1 MFRIKFLIIF
11 VLITYTGFSQPV
23 DTLNIVKKTIDID
36 EPTSGDEPI
45 DIDTFYR
52 TKFSVFDTLVKKND
66 TVFIRPIAVEPKML
80 LQDSV
85 LMSVNKAGV
94 QQVVVSTFEVT
105 KRNKNT
111 DLSYFLIPKP
121 KGFVYSRI
129 PRANSQIRYDGLSP
143 LRSGLS
149 FWQKTNS
156 LGIDISQGTYS
167 NWSAGGY
174 SSVSGVIKGD
184 FIRKFEKGRTIWVNE
199 LKVRYGLNKQENVEL
214 RKTDDVLSV
223 NSSFGYKSSVK
234 SNWYYSAKMTLNTQM
249 ANGYAYPN
257 VDEPISRAFA
267 PAYLFVGI
275 GAEYFKNDFKAYIS
289 PVTLKSTLVLDEV
302 LANKGEFGLDG
313 GVYDEYGNLI
323 IAGKKSR
330 NELGFLFTTEW
341 NKLLITNV
349 MLKNNLTLYTDYLN
363 NFGNVDVDWQL
374 SIEMKINSLLKAT
387 IGGHLIYDDDIKN
400 KRDVNGVQITE
411 GPRVQLKQLL
421 SVGLVYNF

>member
-1 MFRIKFLIIF
+1 MFKIRFIAFF
-11 VLITYTGFSQPV
+11 VLLSFVGFSQPI
-23 DTLNIVKKTIDID
+23 DSLEVKRT
-36 EPTSGDEPI
+36 PI
-45 DIDTFYR
+45 DIDQFYR
-52 TKFSVFDTLVKKND
+52 TQFSVFDTLVKKND
-66 TVFIRPIAVEPKML
+66 TLFIRPIAVEPKMV

-85 LMSVNKAGV
+85 LMSVNKSGV

-121 KGFVYSRI
+121 TGFVYNRV
-129 PRANSQIRYDGLSP
+129 PRANSQIMYDGLSP
-143 LRSGLS
+143 NKSGLS
-149 FWQKTNS
+149 FWKKTNS
-156 LGIDISQGTYS
+156 LGLDINQGTFS

-174 SSVSGVIKGD
+174 SSVSGIVKGD
-184 FIRKFEKGRTIWVNE
+184 FNRTYEKGRTMWVNE

-214 RKTDDVLSV
+214 RKTDDVLSI

-257 VDEPISRAFA
+257 VEDPISRAFA

-313 GVYDEYGNLI
+313 GIFDAEGNLI
-323 IAGKKSR
+323 KPGKKSR
-330 NELGFLFTTEW
+330 NELGFLFTSEW
-341 NKLLITNV
+341 KKSIMKNV
-349 MLKNNLTLYTDYLN
+349 LLKNNLTLYTDYLN

-374 SIEMKINSLLKAT
+374 TLEMKINSLLKAT
-387 IGGHLIYDDDIKN
+387 LGGHLIYDDDIKN

-411 GPRVQLKQLL
+411 GPRVQFKQLL

>member
-1 MFRIKFLIIF
+1 MFKIRFIAFF
-11 VLITYTGFSQPV
+11 VLLSFVGFSQPI
-23 DTLNIVKKTIDID
+23 DSLEVKRT
-36 EPTSGDEPI
+36 PI
-45 DIDTFYR
+45 DIDQFYR
-52 TKFSVFDTLVKKND
+52 TQFSVFDTLVKKND
-66 TVFIRPIAVEPKML
+66 TLFIRPIAVEPKMV

-121 KGFVYSRI
+121 SGFVYNRV
-129 PRANSQIRYDGLSP
+129 PRANSQIMYDGLSP
-143 LRSGLS
+143 NKSGLS
-149 FWQKTNS
+149 FWKKTNS
-156 LGIDISQGTYS
+156 LGLDINQGTFS

-174 SSVSGVIKGD
+174 SSVSGIVKGD
-184 FIRKFEKGRTIWVNE
+184 FNRTYEKGRTMWVNE

-214 RKTDDVLSV
+214 RKTDDVLSI

-257 VDEPISRAFA
+257 VEDPISRAFA

-313 GVYDEYGNLI
+313 GIFDAEGNLI
-323 IAGKKSR
+323 KPGKKSR
-330 NELGFLFTTEW
+330 NELGFLFTSEW
-341 NKLLITNV
+341 KKSIMTNV
-349 MLKNNLTLYTDYLN
+349 LLKNNLTLYTDYLN

-374 SIEMKINSLLKAT
+374 TLEMKINSLLKAT
-387 IGGHLIYDDDIKN
+387 LGGHLIYDDDIKN

-411 GPRVQLKQLL
+411 GPRVQFKQLL

>member
-1 MFRIKFLIIF
+1 MFKIRFIAFF
-11 VLITYTGFSQPV
+11 VLLSFVGFSQPI
-23 DTLNIVKKTIDID
+23 DSLEVKRT
-36 EPTSGDEPI
+36 PI
-45 DIDTFYR
+45 DIDQFYR
-52 TKFSVFDTLVKKND
+52 TQFSIFDTLVKKND
-66 TVFIRPIAVEPKML
+66 TLFIRPIAVEPKMV

-121 KGFVYSRI
+121 TGFVYNRV
-129 PRANSQIRYDGLSP
+129 PRANSQIMYDGLSP
-143 LRSGLS
+143 NKSGLS
-149 FWQKTNS
+149 FWKKTNS
-156 LGIDISQGTYS
+156 LGLDINQGTFS

-174 SSVSGVIKGD
+174 SSVSGIVKGD
-184 FIRKFEKGRTIWVNE
+184 FNRTYEKGRTMWVNE

-214 RKTDDVLSV
+214 RKTDDVLSI

-257 VDEPISRAFA
+257 VEDPISRAFA

-275 GAEYFKNDFKAYIS
+275 GAEYFKNDFKAYVS

-313 GVYDEYGNLI
+313 GIFDAEGNLI
-323 IAGKKSR
+323 KPGKKSR
-330 NELGFLFTTEW
+330 NELGFLFTSEW
-341 NKLLITNV
+341 KKSIMKNV
-349 MLKNNLTLYTDYLN
+349 LLKNNLTLYTDYLN

-374 SIEMKINSLLKAT
+374 TLEMKVNSLLKAT
-387 IGGHLIYDDDIKN
+387 LGGHLIYDDDIKN

-411 GPRVQLKQLL
+411 GPRVQFKQLL

>member
-1 MFRIKFLIIF
+1 MFKIRFIAFF
-11 VLITYTGFSQPV
+11 VLLSFVGFSQPI
-23 DTLNIVKKTIDID
+23 DSLEVKRT
-36 EPTSGDEPI
+36 PI
-45 DIDTFYR
+45 DIDQFYR
-52 TKFSVFDTLVKKND
+52 TQFSIFDTLVKKND
-66 TVFIRPIAVEPKML
+66 TLFIRPIAVEPKMV

-121 KGFVYSRI
+121 SGFVYSRV
-129 PRANSQIRYDGLSP
+129 PRANSQIMYDGLSP
-143 LRSGLS
+143 NKSGLS
-149 FWQKTNS
+149 FWKKTNS
-156 LGIDISQGTYS
+156 LGLDINQGTFS

-174 SSVSGVIKGD
+174 SSVSGIVKGD
-184 FIRKFEKGRTIWVNE
+184 FNRTYEKGRTMWVNE

-214 RKTDDVLSV
+214 RKTDDVLSI

-257 VDEPISRAFA
+257 VEDPISRAFA

-313 GVYDEYGNLI
+313 GIFDAEGNLI
-323 IAGKKSR
+323 KPGKKSR
-330 NELGFLFTTEW
+330 NELGFLFTSEW
-341 NKLLITNV
+341 KKSIMKNV
-349 MLKNNLTLYTDYLN
+349 LLKNNLTLYTDYLN

-374 SIEMKINSLLKAT
+374 TLEMKVNSLLKAT
-387 IGGHLIYDDDIKN
+387 LGGHLIYDDDIKN

-411 GPRVQLKQLL
+411 GPRVQFKQLL

>member
-1 MFRIKFLIIF
+1 MFKIRFIAFF
-11 VLITYTGFSQPV
+11 VLLSFVGFSQPI
-23 DTLNIVKKTIDID
+23 DSLEVKRT
-36 EPTSGDEPI
+36 PI
-45 DIDTFYR
+45 DIDQFYR
-52 TKFSVFDTLVKKND
+52 TQFSIFDTLVKKND
-66 TVFIRPIAVEPKML
+66 TLFIRPIAVEPKMV

-121 KGFVYSRI
+121 TGFVYNRV
-129 PRANSQIRYDGLSP
+129 PRANSQIMYDGLSP
-143 LRSGLS
+143 NKSGLS
-149 FWQKTNS
+149 FWKKNNS
-156 LGIDISQGTYS
+156 LGLDINQGTFS

-174 SSVSGVIKGD
+174 SSVSGIVKGD
-184 FIRKFEKGRTIWVNE
+184 FNRTYEKGRTMWVNE

-214 RKTDDVLSV
+214 RKTDDVLSI

-257 VDEPISRAFA
+257 VEDPISRAFA

-313 GVYDEYGNLI
+313 GIFDAEGNLI
-323 IAGKKSR
+323 KPGKKSR
-330 NELGFLFTTEW
+330 NELGFLFTSEW
-341 NKLLITNV
+341 KKSIMKNV
-349 MLKNNLTLYTDYLN
+349 LLKNNLTLYTDYLN

-374 SIEMKINSLLKAT
+374 TLEMKVNSLLKAT
-387 IGGHLIYDDDIKN
+387 LGGHLIYDDDIKN

-411 GPRVQLKQLL
+411 GPRVQFKQLL

>member
-1 MFRIKFLIIF
+1 MFKIRFIAFF
-11 VLITYTGFSQPV
+11 VLLSFVGFSQPI
-23 DTLNIVKKTIDID
+23 DSLEVKRT
-36 EPTSGDEPI
+36 PI
-45 DIDTFYR
+45 DIDQFYR
-52 TKFSVFDTLVKKND
+52 TQFSIFDTLVKKND
-66 TVFIRPIAVEPKML
+66 TLFIRPIAVEPKMV

-121 KGFVYSRI
+121 TGFVYNRV
-129 PRANSQIRYDGLSP
+129 PRANSQIMYDGLSP
-143 LRSGLS
+143 NKSGLS
-149 FWQKTNS
+149 FWKKTNS
-156 LGIDISQGTYS
+156 LGLDINQGTFS

-174 SSVSGVIKGD
+174 SSVSGIVKGD
-184 FIRKFEKGRTIWVNE
+184 FNRTYEKGRTMWVNE

-214 RKTDDVLSV
+214 RKTDDVLSI

-257 VDEPISRAFA
+257 VEDPISRAFA

-313 GVYDEYGNLI
+313 GIFDAEGNLI
-323 IAGKKSR
+323 KPGKKSR
-330 NELGFLFTTEW
+330 NELGFLFTSEW
-341 NKLLITNV
+341 KKSIMKNV
-349 MLKNNLTLYTDYLN
+349 LLKNNLTLYTDYLN

-374 SIEMKINSLLKAT
+374 TLEMKVNSLLKAT
-387 IGGHLIYDDDIKN
+387 LGGHLIYDDDIKN

-411 GPRVQLKQLL
+411 GPRVQFKQLL

>member
-1 MFRIKFLIIF
+1 MFKIRFIAFF
-11 VLITYTGFSQPV
+11 VLLSLVGFSQPI
-23 DTLNIVKKTIDID
+23 DSLEVKRT
-36 EPTSGDEPI
+36 PI
-45 DIDTFYR
+45 DIDQFYR
-52 TKFSVFDTLVKKND
+52 TQFSIFDTLVKKND
-66 TVFIRPIAVEPKML
+66 TLFIRPIAVEPKMV

-121 KGFVYSRI
+121 TGFVYNRV
-129 PRANSQIRYDGLSP
+129 PRANSQIMYDGLSP
-143 LRSGLS
+143 NKSGLS
-149 FWQKTNS
+149 FWKKTNS
-156 LGIDISQGTYS
+156 LGLDINQGTFS

-174 SSVSGVIKGD
+174 SSVSGIVKGD
-184 FIRKFEKGRTIWVNE
+184 FNRTYEKGRTMWVNE

-214 RKTDDVLSV
+214 RKTDDVLSI

-257 VDEPISRAFA
+257 VEDPISRAFA

-313 GVYDEYGNLI
+313 GIFDAEGNLI
-323 IAGKKSR
+323 KPGKKSR
-330 NELGFLFTTEW
+330 NELGFLFTSEW
-341 NKLLITNV
+341 KKSIMKNV
-349 MLKNNLTLYTDYLN
+349 LLKNNLTLYTDYLN

-374 SIEMKINSLLKAT
+374 TLEMKINSLLKAT
-387 IGGHLIYDDDIKN
+387 LGGHLIYDDDIKN

-411 GPRVQLKQLL
+411 GPRVQFKQLL

>member
-1 MFRIKFLIIF
+1 MFKIRFIAFF
-11 VLITYTGFSQPV
+11 VLLSFVGFSQPI
-23 DTLNIVKKTIDID
+23 DSLEVKRT
-36 EPTSGDEPI
+36 PI
-45 DIDTFYR
+45 DIDQFYR
-52 TKFSVFDTLVKKND
+52 TQFSVFDTLVKKND
-66 TVFIRPIAVEPKML
+66 TLFIRPIAVEPKMV

-121 KGFVYSRI
+121 TGFVYNRV
-129 PRANSQIRYDGLSP
+129 PRANSQIMYDGLSP
-143 LRSGLS
+143 NKSGLS
-149 FWQKTNS
+149 FWKKTNS
-156 LGIDISQGTYS
+156 LGLDINQGTFS

-174 SSVSGVIKGD
+174 SSVSGIVKGD
-184 FIRKFEKGRTIWVNE
+184 FNRTYEKGRTMWVNE

-214 RKTDDVLSV
+214 RKTDDVLSI

-257 VDEPISRAFA
+257 VEDPISRAFA

-313 GVYDEYGNLI
+313 GIFDAEGNLI
-323 IAGKKSR
+323 KPGKKSR
-330 NELGFLFTTEW
+330 NELGFLFTSEW
-341 NKLLITNV
+341 KKSIMTNV
-349 MLKNNLTLYTDYLN
+349 LLKNNLTLYTDYLN

-374 SIEMKINSLLKAT
+374 TLEMKINSLLKAT
-387 IGGHLIYDDDIKN
+387 LGGHLIYDDDIKN

-411 GPRVQLKQLL
+411 GPRVQFKQLL

>member
-1 MFRIKFLIIF
+1 MFKIRFIAFF
-11 VLITYTGFSQPV
+11 VLLSFVGFSQPI
-23 DTLNIVKKTIDID
+23 DSLEVKRT
-36 EPTSGDEPI
+36 PI
-45 DIDTFYR
+45 DIDQFYR
-52 TKFSVFDTLVKKND
+52 TEFSIFDTLVKKND
-66 TVFIRPIAVEPKML
+66 TLFIRPIAVEPKMV

-121 KGFVYSRI
+121 TGFVYNRV
-129 PRANSQIRYDGLSP
+129 PRANSQIMYDGLSP
-143 LRSGLS
+143 NKSGLS
-149 FWQKTNS
+149 FWKKTNS
-156 LGIDISQGTYS
+156 LGLDINQGTFS

-174 SSVSGVIKGD
+174 SSVSGIVKGD
-184 FIRKFEKGRTIWVNE
+184 FNRTYEKGRTMWVNE

-214 RKTDDVLSV
+214 RKTDDVLSI

-257 VDEPISRAFA
+257 VEDPISRAFA

-313 GVYDEYGNLI
+313 GIFDAEGNLI
-323 IAGKKSR
+323 KPGKKSR
-330 NELGFLFTTEW
+330 NELGFLFTSEW
-341 NKLLITNV
+341 KKSIMTNV
-349 MLKNNLTLYTDYLN
+349 LLKNNLTLYTDYLN

-374 SIEMKINSLLKAT
+374 TLEMKVNSLLKAT
-387 IGGHLIYDDDIKN
+387 LGGHLIYDDDIKN

-411 GPRVQLKQLL
+411 GPRVQFKQLL

>member
-1 MFRIKFLIIF
+1 MFKIRFIAFF
-11 VLITYTGFSQPV
+11 VLLSFVGFSQPI
-23 DTLNIVKKTIDID
+23 DSLEVKRT
-36 EPTSGDEPI
+36 PI
-45 DIDTFYR
+45 DIDQFYR
-52 TKFSVFDTLVKKND
+52 TQFSIFDTLVKKND
-66 TVFIRPIAVEPKML
+66 TLFIRPIAVEPKMV

-121 KGFVYSRI
+121 SGFVYNRV
-129 PRANSQIRYDGLSP
+129 PRANSQIMYDGLSP
-143 LRSGLS
+143 NKSGLS
-149 FWQKTNS
+149 FWKKTNS
-156 LGIDISQGTYS
+156 LGLDINQGTFS

-174 SSVSGVIKGD
+174 SSVSGIVKGD
-184 FIRKFEKGRTIWVNE
+184 FNRTYEKGRTMWVNE

-214 RKTDDVLSV
+214 RKTDDVLSI

-257 VDEPISRAFA
+257 VEDPISRAFA

-313 GVYDEYGNLI
+313 GIFDAEGNLI
-323 IAGKKSR
+323 KPGKKSR
-330 NELGFLFTTEW
+330 NELGFLFTSEW
-341 NKLLITNV
+341 KKSIMTNV
-349 MLKNNLTLYTDYLN
+349 LLKNNLTLYTDYLN

-374 SIEMKINSLLKAT
+374 TLEMKINSLLKAT
-387 IGGHLIYDDDIKN
+387 LGGHLIYDDDIKN

-411 GPRVQLKQLL
+411 GPRVQFKQLL

>member
-1 MFRIKFLIIF
+1 MFKIRFIAFF
-11 VLITYTGFSQPV
+11 VLLSFVGFSQPI
-23 DTLNIVKKTIDID
+23 DSLEVKRT
-36 EPTSGDEPI
+36 PI
-45 DIDTFYR
+45 DIDQFYR
-52 TKFSVFDTLVKKND
+52 TQFSIFDTLVKKND
-66 TVFIRPIAVEPKML
+66 TLFIRPIAVEPKMV

-121 KGFVYSRI
+121 SGFVYSRV
-129 PRANSQIRYDGLSP
+129 PRANSQIMYDGLSP
-143 LRSGLS
+143 NKSGLS
-149 FWQKTNS
+149 FWKKTNS
-156 LGIDISQGTYS
+156 LGLDINQGTFS

-174 SSVSGVIKGD
+174 SSVSGIVKGD
-184 FIRKFEKGRTIWVNE
+184 FNRTYEKGRTMWVNE

-214 RKTDDVLSV
+214 RKTDDVLSI

-257 VDEPISRAFA
+257 VEDPISRAFA

-313 GVYDEYGNLI
+313 GIFDAEGNLI
-323 IAGKKSR
+323 KPGKKSR
-330 NELGFLFTTEW
+330 NELGFLFTSEW
-341 NKLLITNV
+341 KKSIMTNV
-349 MLKNNLTLYTDYLN
+349 LLKNNLTLYTDYLN

-374 SIEMKINSLLKAT
+374 TLEMKVNSLLKAT
-387 IGGHLIYDDDIKN
+387 LGGHLIYDDDIKN

-411 GPRVQLKQLL
+411 GPRVQFKQLL

>member
-1 MFRIKFLIIF
+1 MFKIRFIAFF
-11 VLITYTGFSQPV
+11 VLLSLVGFSQPI
-23 DTLNIVKKTIDID
+23 DSLEVKRT
-36 EPTSGDEPI
+36 PI
-45 DIDTFYR
+45 DIDQFYR
-52 TKFSVFDTLVKKND
+52 TQFSIFDTLVKKND
-66 TVFIRPIAVEPKML
+66 TLFIRPIAVEPKMV

-121 KGFVYSRI
+121 TGFVYNRV
-129 PRANSQIRYDGLSP
+129 PRANSQIMYDGLSP
-143 LRSGLS
+143 NKSGLS
-149 FWQKTNS
+149 FWKKTNS
-156 LGIDISQGTYS
+156 LGLDINQGTFS

-174 SSVSGVIKGD
+174 SSVSGIVKGD
-184 FIRKFEKGRTIWVNE
+184 FNRTYEKGRTMWVNE

-214 RKTDDVLSV
+214 RKTDDVLSI

-257 VDEPISRAFA
+257 VEDPISRAFA

-313 GVYDEYGNLI
+313 GIFDAEGNFI
-323 IAGKKSR
+323 KPGKKSR
-330 NELGFLFTTEW
+330 NELGFLFTSEW
-341 NKLLITNV
+341 KKSIMKNV
-349 MLKNNLTLYTDYLN
+349 LLKNNLTLYTDYLN

-374 SIEMKINSLLKAT
+374 TLEMKVNSLLKAT
-387 IGGHLIYDDDIKN
+387 LGGHLIYDDDIKN

-411 GPRVQLKQLL
+411 GPRVQFKQLL

>member
-1 MFRIKFLIIF
+1 MFKIRFITFF
-11 VLITYTGFSQPV
+11 VLLSFVGFSQPI
-23 DTLNIVKKTIDID
+23 DSLEVKRT
-36 EPTSGDEPI
+36 PI
-45 DIDTFYR
+45 DIDQFYR
-52 TKFSVFDTLVKKND
+52 TQFSVFDTLVKKND
-66 TVFIRPIAVEPKML
+66 TLFIRPIAVEPKMV

-121 KGFVYSRI
+121 TGFVYNRV
-129 PRANSQIRYDGLSP
+129 PRANSQIMYDGLSP
-143 LRSGLS
+143 NKSGLS
-149 FWQKTNS
+149 FWKKTNS
-156 LGIDISQGTYS
+156 LGLDINQGTFS

-174 SSVSGVIKGD
+174 SSVSGIVKGD
-184 FIRKFEKGRTIWVNE
+184 FNRTYEKGRTMWVNE

-214 RKTDDVLSV
+214 RKTDDVLSI

-257 VDEPISRAFA
+257 VEDPISRAFA

-313 GVYDEYGNLI
+313 GIFDAEGNLI
-323 IAGKKSR
+323 KPGKKSR
-330 NELGFLFTTEW
+330 NELGFLFTSEW
-341 NKLLITNV
+341 KKSIMKNV
-349 MLKNNLTLYTDYLN
+349 LLKNNLTLYTDYLN

-374 SIEMKINSLLKAT
+374 TLEMKVNSLLKAT
-387 IGGHLIYDDDIKN
+387 LGGHLIYDDDIKN

-411 GPRVQLKQLL
+411 GPRVQFKQLL

>member
-1 MFRIKFLIIF
+1 MFKIRFIAFF
-11 VLITYTGFSQPV
+11 VLLSFVGFSQPI
-23 DTLNIVKKTIDID
+23 DSLEVKRT
-36 EPTSGDEPI
+36 PI
-45 DIDTFYR
+45 DIDQFYR
-52 TKFSVFDTLVKKND
+52 TQFSIFDTLVKKND
-66 TVFIRPIAVEPKML
+66 TLFIRPIAVEPKMV

-121 KGFVYSRI
+121 SGFVYNRV
-129 PRANSQIRYDGLSP
+129 PRANSQIMYDGLSP
-143 LRSGLS
+143 NKSGLS
-149 FWQKTNS
+149 FWKKTNS
-156 LGIDISQGTYS
+156 LGLDINQGTFS

-174 SSVSGVIKGD
+174 SSVSGIVKGD
-184 FIRKFEKGRTIWVNE
+184 FNRTYEKGRTMWVNE

-214 RKTDDVLSV
+214 RKTDDVLSI

-257 VDEPISRAFA
+257 VEDPISRAFA

-313 GVYDEYGNLI
+313 GIFDAEGNLI
-323 IAGKKSR
+323 KPGKKSR
-330 NELGFLFTTEW
+330 NELGFLFTSEW
-341 NKLLITNV
+341 KKSIMTNV
-349 MLKNNLTLYTDYLN
+349 LLKNNLTLYTDYLN

-374 SIEMKINSLLKAT
+374 TLEMKVNSLLKAT
-387 IGGHLIYDDDIKN
+387 LGGHLIYDDDIKN

-411 GPRVQLKQLL
+411 GPRVQFKQLL

>member
-1 MFRIKFLIIF
+1 MFKIRFIAFF
-11 VLITYTGFSQPV
+11 VLLSFVGFSQPI
-23 DTLNIVKKTIDID
+23 DSLEVKRT
-36 EPTSGDEPI
+36 PI
-45 DIDTFYR
+45 DIDQFYR
-52 TKFSVFDTLVKKND
+52 TQFSVFDTLVKKND
-66 TVFIRPIAVEPKML
+66 TLFIRPIAVEPKMV

-121 KGFVYSRI
+121 SGFVYNRV
-129 PRANSQIRYDGLSP
+129 PRANSQIMYDGLSP
-143 LRSGLS
+143 NKSGLS
-149 FWQKTNS
+149 FWKKTNS
-156 LGIDISQGTYS
+156 LGLDINQGTFS

-174 SSVSGVIKGD
+174 SSVSGIVKGD
-184 FIRKFEKGRTIWVNE
+184 FNRTYEKGRTMWVNE

-214 RKTDDVLSV
+214 RKTDDVLSI

-257 VDEPISRAFA
+257 VEDPISRAFA

-313 GVYDEYGNLI
+313 GIFDAEGNLI
-323 IAGKKSR
+323 KPGKKSR
-330 NELGFLFTTEW
+330 NELGFLFTSEW
-341 NKLLITNV
+341 KKSIMTNV
-349 MLKNNLTLYTDYLN
+349 LLKNNLTLYTDYLN

-374 SIEMKINSLLKAT
+374 TLEMKVNSLLKAT
-387 IGGHLIYDDDIKN
+387 LGGHLIYDDDIKN

-411 GPRVQLKQLL
+411 GPRVQFKQLL

>member
-1 MFRIKFLIIF
+1 MFKIKFIAFF
-11 VLITYTGFSQPV
+11 VLLSFVGFSQPI
-23 DTLNIVKKTIDID
+23 DSLEVKR
-36 EPTSGDEPI
+36 PPI
-45 DIDTFYR
+45 DIDQFYR
-52 TKFSVFDTLVKKND
+52 TQFSVFDTLVKKND
-66 TVFIRPIAVEPKML
+66 TLFIRPIAVEPKMV

-121 KGFVYSRI
+121 TGFVYNRV
-129 PRANSQIRYDGLSP
+129 PRANSQIMYDGLSP
-143 LRSGLS
+143 NKSGLS
-149 FWQKTNS
+149 FWKKTNS
-156 LGIDISQGTYS
+156 LGLDINQGTFS

-174 SSVSGVIKGD
+174 SSVSGIVKGD
-184 FIRKFEKGRTIWVNE
+184 FNRTYEKGRTIWVNE

-214 RKTDDVLSV
+214 RKTDDVLSI

-257 VDEPISRAFA
+257 VEDPISRAFA

-313 GVYDEYGNLI
+313 GIFDAEGNLI
-323 IAGKKSR
+323 KPGKKSR
-330 NELGFLFTTEW
+330 NELGFLFTSEW
-341 NKLLITNV
+341 KKPLMTNV
-349 MLKNNLTLYTDYLN
+349 LLKNNLTLYTDYLN

-374 SIEMKINSLLKAT
+374 TLEMKVNSLLKAT
-387 IGGHLIYDDDIKN
+387 LGGHLIYDDDIKN

-411 GPRVQLKQLL
+411 GPRVQFKQLL

>member
-1 MFRIKFLIIF
+1 MFKVRFIAFF
-11 VLITYTGFSQPV
+11 VLLSFVGFSQPI
-23 DTLNIVKKTIDID
+23 DSLEVKRT
-36 EPTSGDEPI
+36 PI
-45 DIDTFYR
+45 DIDQFYR
-52 TKFSVFDTLVKKND
+52 TQFSVFDTLVKKND
-66 TVFIRPIAVEPKML
+66 TLFIRPIAVEPKMV

-121 KGFVYSRI
+121 SGFVYNRV
-129 PRANSQIRYDGLSP
+129 PRANSQIMYDGLSP
-143 LRSGLS
+143 NKSGLS
-149 FWQKTNS
+149 FWKKTNS
-156 LGIDISQGTYS
+156 LGLDINQGTFS

-174 SSVSGVIKGD
+174 SSVSGIVKGD
-184 FIRKFEKGRTIWVNE
+184 FNRTYEKGRTMWVNE

-214 RKTDDVLSV
+214 RKTDDVLSI

-257 VDEPISRAFA
+257 VEDPISRAFA

-313 GVYDEYGNLI
+313 GIFDAEGNLI
-323 IAGKKSR
+323 KPGKKSR
-330 NELGFLFTTEW
+330 NELGFLFTSEW
-341 NKLLITNV
+341 KKSIMTNV
-349 MLKNNLTLYTDYLN
+349 LLKNNLTLYTDYLN

-374 SIEMKINSLLKAT
+374 TLEMKINSLLKAT
-387 IGGHLIYDDDIKN
+387 LGGHLIYDDDIKN

-411 GPRVQLKQLL
+411 GPRVQFKQLL